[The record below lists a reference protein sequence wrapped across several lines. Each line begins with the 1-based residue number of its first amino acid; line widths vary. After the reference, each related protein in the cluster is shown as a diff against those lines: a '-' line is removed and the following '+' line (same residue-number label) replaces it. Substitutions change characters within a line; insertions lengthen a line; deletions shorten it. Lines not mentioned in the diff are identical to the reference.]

1 MGLMGLPAYIP
12 NRPLTLTSTG
22 AKPVRCSLMCRAVP
36 SGEAQLIIV
45 SFEFGPEF
53 APTLAFFS
61 AECLKPS
68 LHFGVLVNAEATSNE
83 FRHAARGRWR
93 GHESAWCLC
102 EVRKKWLFF

>member
-61 AECLKPS
+61 TECLKPS
-68 LHFGVLVNAEATSNE
+68 LHFGVLVNRSNIE
-83 FRHAARGRWR
+83 
-93 GHESAWCLC
+93 
-102 EVRKKWLFF
+102 